1 MEFSFSNPDGQTV
14 LKFLYQ
20 LSKYSLVLVSFLDG
34 HLQAVL
40 KN

>member
-1 MEFSFSNPDGQTV
+1 MQFSFSKPDEQAV

-20 LSKYSLVLVSFLDG
+20 LSKYSCVSFLDG
-34 HLQAVL
+34 HLQAGL